1 MNVKKKDY
9 AAVIIFGMIT
19 AYIAYAIDKAEL
31 SNIISDYT
39 GHVYV
44 YLPML
49 LKKETFFQGLG
60 AAPYFLWHLVT
71 IIGYKIFGIPLEY
84 AAGYSNA
91 LFALFSYIT
100 VYFFV
105 SSLYKRAGKEAR
117 SSVIAIISFG
127 MCILQ
132 PIAADWSNVWILSV
146 APITPNPV
154 TNPTYMATRG
164 FAVLAFCLV
173 IDIWGRQ
180 ENDDY
185 KGIFFK
191 VENGLKRYYIALLII
206 LLLSVLAKPT
216 FVEMFIPAVG
226 IVMLARWI
234 KRVAKKDG
242 SAKEYFK
249 ILVTTFLSAVPA
261 IVVVFVQFLMYFIF
275 GGSYGEGGSVV
286 ITPFLQVWRMFTDNA
301 GISIIRALL
310 FVMFVMLIRTVP
322 FIDSNAGRLALV
334 CFVVSFLQG
343 AFLGES
349 TKLGHGDFMWPLMS
363 AMFLLF
369 LAALKALI
377 MHDEKEDRPF
387 AGALTVTAWTIFALH
402 VACGVM
408 LIVKELFVLV

>member
-1 MNVKKKDY
+1 MNVKKKDF
-9 AAVIIFGMIT
+9 AAAIIFGIIT
-19 AYIAYAIDKAEL
+19 AYIGFAIDKAEL
-31 SNIISDYT
+31 ANIVSDYT

-49 LKKETFFQGLG
+49 LDKETFLQGLG

-91 LFALFSYIT
+91 LFAVFTYIT
-100 VYFFV
+100 VYLFV
-105 SSLYKRAGKEAR
+105 SSLYKRAGREVR
-117 SSVIAIISFG
+117 SSVIALISFG
-127 MCILQ
+127 MCVLQ
-132 PIAADWSNVWILSV
+132 PIVAGWSNVWILSV

-164 FAVLAFCLV
+164 FAVLAFGLI
-173 IDIWGRQ
+173 IDIWGKQ

-191 VENGLKRYYIALLII
+191 VENGLKRYYIALSIV
-206 LLLSVLAKPT
+206 LLLSVMAKPT

-234 KRVAKKDG
+234 KRIAKKDG
-242 SAKEYFK
+242 SGKAYFK
-249 ILVTTFLSAVPA
+249 ILVTTFLTAVPA
-261 IVVVFVQFLMYFIF
+261 IVVVFAQFLMYFIF

-286 ITPFLQVWRMFTDNA
+286 ITPFLRVWRMFTDNV
-301 GISIIRALL
+301 GISIILALL
-310 FVMFVMLIRTVP
+310 FVMFVMLIRTVT

-369 LAALKALI
+369 LAALTTLI
-377 MHDEKEDRPF
+377 VHGEKEDRPF

-402 VACGVM
+402 VSCGVM
-408 LIVKELFVLV
+408 LIIEELLVLA

>member
-1 MNVKKKDY
+1 MNVKKKDF
-9 AAVIIFGMIT
+9 AAAIIFGIIT
-19 AYIAYAIDKAEL
+19 AYIGFAIDKAEL
-31 SNIISDYT
+31 ANIVSDYT

-49 LKKETFFQGLG
+49 LDKETFLQGLG

-91 LFALFSYIT
+91 LFAVFTYIT

-105 SSLYKRAGKEAR
+105 SSLYKRAGRETS
-117 SSVIAIISFG
+117 SSVIALISFG
-127 MCILQ
+127 MCVLQ
-132 PIAADWSNVWILSV
+132 PIAANWTDVWILKV
-146 APITPNPV
+146 APITPNPIS
-154 TNPTYMATRG
+154 NPTYMATRG
-164 FAVLAFCLV
+164 FAVLAFGLI
-173 IDIWGRQ
+173 IDIWGKQ

-191 VENGLKRYYIALLII
+191 VENGLKRYYIALSIV
-206 LLLSVLAKPT
+206 LLLSVMAKPT

-234 KRVAKKDG
+234 KRIAKKDG
-242 SAKEYFK
+242 SGKAYFK
-249 ILVTTFLSAVPA
+249 ILVTTFLTAVPT
-261 IVVVFVQFLMYFIF
+261 IVVVFAQFLMYFIF

-286 ITPFLQVWRMFTDNA
+286 ITPFLRVWRMFTDNV
-301 GISIIRALL
+301 GISIILALL
-310 FVMFVMLIRTVP
+310 FVMFVMLIRTVT

-369 LAALKALI
+369 LAALTTLI
-377 MHDEKEDRPF
+377 VHGEKEDRPF

-402 VACGVM
+402 VSCGVM
-408 LIVKELFVLV
+408 LIIEELLVLA